1 MAFLSVFPLKTRI
14 LLPADYTFPFSEK
27 AGLTK
32 PGLLHIRMGHAAIL
46 NVPSLRSYRY
56 TWSESRSTIE
66 TIFLF
71 ISVTISA
78 NS

>member
-1 MAFLSVFPLKTRI
+1 MGTDTNVGVCRYSLNQQTLNMAFLSVFPLKTRI

-46 NVPSLRSYRY
+46 NAPSLRSYRY
-56 TWSESRSTIE
+56 T
-66 TIFLF
+66 
-71 ISVTISA
+71 
-78 NS
+78 

>member
-46 NVPSLRSYRY
+46 NAPSLRSYRY
-56 TWSESRSTIE
+56 T
-66 TIFLF
+66 
-71 ISVTISA
+71 
-78 NS
+78 